1 MKKTLML
8 CLVMAL
14 FPLCLAAQ
22 QKIAIVNSDEIMAA
36 MPETKAA
43 QARLQELD
51 KRYSEEL
58 QKMQEQYAQKTEA
71 FISESEKLD
80 ATIRKSRQQE
90 LVDLQ
95 SRIQQSANVM
105 QEDFQK
111 QQTSLYTPI
120 QQKIFDAIK
129 AVSDKEGI
137 TYVVNSM
144 MMLYKGKDAID
155 ITPLVKKHLGL

>member
-1 MKKTLML
+1 M
-8 CLVMAL
+8 
-14 FPLCLAAQ
+14 
-22 QKIAIVNSDEIMAA
+22 
-36 MPETKAA
+36 
-43 QARLQELD
+43 
-51 KRYSEEL
+51 
-58 QKMQEQYAQKTEA
+58 TEA

-111 QQTSLYTPI
+111 QQTTLYTPI

>member
-1 MKKTLML
+1 M
-8 CLVMAL
+8 MAL
-14 FPLCLAAQ
+14 FPLCLVAQ
-22 QKIAIVNSDEIMAA
+22 QKIAVVNSDEILAA
-36 MPETKAA
+36 MPETKVA
-43 QARLQELD
+43 QTRLQELD

-80 ATIRKSRQQE
+80 ETIRKSRQQE

-95 SRIQQSANVM
+95 NRIQQSANVM

-111 QQTSLYTPI
+111 QQATLYTPI

-129 AVSDKEGI
+129 VVSDREGI
-137 TYVVNSM
+137 TYVLNSM
-144 MMLYKGKDAID
+144 MMLYAGKDAID
-155 ITPLVKKHLGL
+155 ITPLVKKQLGI

>member
-1 MKKTLML
+1 
-8 CLVMAL
+8 
-14 FPLCLAAQ
+14 
-22 QKIAIVNSDEIMAA
+22 
-36 MPETKAA
+36 
-43 QARLQELD
+43 
-51 KRYSEEL
+51 
-58 QKMQEQYAQKTEA
+58 
-71 FISESEKLD
+71 
-80 ATIRKSRQQE
+80 
-90 LVDLQ
+90 
-95 SRIQQSANVM
+95 M

-111 QQTSLYTPI
+111 QQTTLYTPI